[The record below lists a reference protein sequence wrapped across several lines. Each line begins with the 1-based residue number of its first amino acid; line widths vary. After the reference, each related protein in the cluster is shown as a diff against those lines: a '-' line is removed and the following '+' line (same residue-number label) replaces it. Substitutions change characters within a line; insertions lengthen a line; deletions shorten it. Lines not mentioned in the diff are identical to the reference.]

1 MTTPKSTLWDR
12 LSTGVL
18 NALDRPPGSDP
29 GGAVVA
35 PRRAPAVPLAER
47 LGLRNLSDD
56 ALRQELERRRRARG
70 RPANG
75 RPAAD
80 DELTAMAQARRDR
93 MRERTLGR
101 CYALLEVGTGARL
114 GEIQRAYRTQLR
126 QFHPDRHLGDP
137 EAHASAVALVTS
149 LTEAYLSLLGQ
160 FERR

>member
-1 MTTPKSTLWDR
+1 MTTPKGTLWDR
-12 LSTGVL
+12 LSTGVMH
-18 NALDRPPGSDP
+18 ALDRPPGPAAAVS
-29 GGAVVA
+29 GGA
-35 PRRAPAVPLAER
+35 PGRPLAVPLAER
-47 LGLRNLSDD
+47 LGLRNLSDEG
-56 ALRQELERRRRARG
+56 LRHELERRRRARG
-70 RPANG
+70 RPAHG

-80 DELTAMAQARRDR
+80 DELTALAQGRRDR
-93 MRERTLGR
+93 MRERSLGR
-101 CYALLEVGTGARL
+101 CYAMLEVGTGARL